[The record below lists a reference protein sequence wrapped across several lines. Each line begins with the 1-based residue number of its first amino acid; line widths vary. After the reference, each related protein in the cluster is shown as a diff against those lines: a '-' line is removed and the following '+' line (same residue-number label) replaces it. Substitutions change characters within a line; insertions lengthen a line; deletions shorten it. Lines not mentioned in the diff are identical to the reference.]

1 MFLEGMFFV
10 MVGIIVSSFAAFVQ
24 INAFKKR
31 AKRRIL
37 PMDKFDLPPSI
48 TPLQEVVEHSDIA
61 KDFGTVQYRGVQYQ
75 GAALQNMT
83 QRQRNVRNV

>member
-1 MFLEGMFFV
+1 

-24 INAFKKR
+24 INAKKR
-31 AKRRIL
+31 AKRRVL

-61 KDFGTVQYRGVQYQ
+61 RDLGTVQYRGVQYQGGQYQ

-83 QRQRNVRNV
+83 QRQRNIRNV

>member
-10 MVGIIVSSFAAFVQ
+10 VVGIIVSSFAAFVQ
-24 INAFKKR
+24 INAKKR

-48 TPLQEVVEHSDIA
+48 TPLQEVVEHSDNA
-61 KDFGTVQYRGVQYQ
+61 KDFGTVQYRGVQQ

-83 QRQRNVRNV
+83 QRQRNIRNV